1 MLARQGYN
9 VFQGGKPMKT
19 SLTIARRG
27 LVLAVAG
34 AVLSLG
40 GLAVAQADEF
50 PNKPIEVVIHSKY
63 GGGTDVTA
71 RMMMIRTRRGLD
83 VDMSVVSKRGG
94 SGAKAHQ
101 YAMTKPKDG
110 YTVMALTQS
119 HLYTIARGKSPL
131 TIDDVVGI
139 ARAMDDPTFVTVA
152 ANSPHKSLAD
162 LVAASKDK
170 PLNWGVAQIGGTEH
184 IGLAQLAKAA
194 GMQFKVVPFGSGAQM
209 IQALMSGAI
218 DATLPNVS
226 EGGSQVKDG
235 TFRALAVMAA
245 KRLKDY
251 PDVPTTHENGYEVST
266 STTRGYWVLK
276 GTPQDRIDILSKAM
290 VKAMNHEVFVNYL
303 KSAGLTPED
312 SVAGHEVW
320 DKHIKEEYAKA
331 YEALKELDLLDK

>member
-1 MLARQGYN
+1 
-9 VFQGGKPMKT
+9 MKT
-19 SLTIARRG
+19 GQKIGRRG
-27 LVLAVAG
+27 LMVMAAGTIASLTVLTG
-34 AVLSLG
+34 ALSE
-40 GLAVAQADEF
+40 EF
-50 PNKPIEVVIHSKY
+50 PSKPIEVVIHSKY

-71 RMMMIRTRRGLD
+71 RMMMIRTRRNLD

-101 YAMTKPKDG
+101 YAMSKPRDG
-110 YTVMALTQS
+110 YTVLALTQS

-131 TIDDVVGI
+131 TIDDIVGV

-152 ANSPHKSLAD
+152 TKSPYKTLGD
-162 LVAASKDK
+162 LVAASKEK

-184 IGLAQLAKAA
+184 IGLAQLAKAS

-209 IQALMSGAI
+209 VQALMSGAI

-226 EGGSQVKDG
+226 EAGSQVRDG
-235 TFRALAVMAA
+235 TFRALAVMAE
-245 KRLKDY
+245 KRLNDY
-251 PDVPTTHENGYEVST
+251 PDVPSTFESGYEVKT

-276 GTPQDRIDILSKAM
+276 GTPPDRIEKLSQAM

-303 KSAGLTPED
+303 KSSGLTPED
-312 SVAGHEVW
+312 SIAGQEVW

-331 YEALKELDLLDK
+331 YQALKDLDLLDK